1 MTCVRVRACIN
12 VRLPLL
18 YTTVQCADGGKI
30 TGITFAD
37 WGDPTAVEG
46 SGPYD
51 PHACEFKLNLQPT
64 ALHLGRAYKGGN
76 RGAMCRQEQVHHR
89 NSGPEPA
96 GSVLWAPQACGC
108 AGHWLQCHGAA

>member
-18 YTTVQCADGGKI
+18 YTTVQCADGGTSKI

-37 WGDPTAVEG
+37 WGDPTAVGG

-51 PHACEFKLNLQPT
+51 PHACEFKLNLQPIII
-64 ALHLGRAYKGGN
+64 APRPCIQRRQSRRYVSARASASSKQ
-76 RGAMCRQEQVHHR
+76 RA
-89 NSGPEPA
+89 
-96 GSVLWAPQACGC
+96 
-108 AGHWLQCHGAA
+108 